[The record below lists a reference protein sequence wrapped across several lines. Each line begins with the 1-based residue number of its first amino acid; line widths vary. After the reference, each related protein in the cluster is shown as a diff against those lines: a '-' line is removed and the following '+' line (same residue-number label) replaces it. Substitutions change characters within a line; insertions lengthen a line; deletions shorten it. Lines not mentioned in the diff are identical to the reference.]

1 MRITDLG
8 GDPRDGLC
16 NVHLGVN
23 FVYVIA
29 VFHLPGLRGRKA
41 PVRVCVCVCGYEVL
55 KATSV

>member
-29 VFHLPGLRGRKA
+29 VFNLPGLRGRKA
-41 PVRVCVCVCGYEVL
+41 PVRVCGYEVL
-55 KATSV
+55 KPASV